1 MPIGPT
7 LVLNPDSPRDHQDTQ
22 GPHAIERFTLD
33 DAPRLLYGADSTG
46 RVVSVELHGLDQ
58 MRVYQRQPDGTTSST
73 LVADLPW
80 IVTGPGATRVRTDGA
95 TSETLRGELP
105 LSTLHTFTD
114 RRTYSSATSS
124 LPLND
129 PNSLN
134 VRSPISR
141 YLMIAGMTQFKEMA
155 FTDIRRL
162 QLDIETLGLAP
173 EEPDAQIIMV
183 ALRQGQFED
192 VLVLDSTEA
201 DLLDRLSDRIQELD
215 PDVIEGHNIFNF
227 DLPFLAERAR
237 RNDVTLRF
245 GRDGSPPYV
254 SSTTRRFRVGP
265 VSMPFTPVH
274 VHGRHVIDTYQQV
287 QRWDTQGRLTSYGL
301 KPVIRG
307 LGLERSDRQFVEG
320 DQIASMWRAG
330 ERSRDRLAQYAL
342 DDVRDV
348 DLLSRITLPTE
359 FYQTQILP
367 MALQTA
373 TISGTGTKIDHLM
386 SRAYLSERHSLPIPT
401 PARDFPGGFIELIET
416 GLFGPVVKCDV
427 ESLYP
432 SIMLDRNIASK
443 TDVLKAYPLFLSD
456 LTRRRIEAK
465 RMVATTTGE
474 EQALWDGLQG
484 TFKILINSFYG
495 YLGFGRGRFND
506 YDAAEEVTVAGQR
519 LIQDVVVN
527 LRARGA
533 QPIEVDTDGVF
544 FSPPDHV
551 RTRAEE
557 EALIAEVGHHL
568 PRTIRLAH
576 DGRYARMLSLKL
588 KTYALLDYDDHLTLK
603 GSALRNRRM
612 EPCFQELLR
621 TMARL
626 FLTDRRDDARKAY
639 FSLAERIQ
647 EQTLEPR
654 EFSQWSMLKQ
664 STIDQHPRLK
674 QLLSRLPGGWRY
686 GERLEVY
693 ERQDGSLAL
702 VEEYARDENRTVL
715 LRHLRDTASRFEQLF
730 DVREEFEAFFPAIRP
745 ETDLDFARARRPV
758 QQLGLF

>member
-1 MPIGPT
+1 M
-7 LVLNPDSPRDHQDTQ
+7 LLKDSSPDDRVPDVID
-22 GPHAIERFTLD
+22 RFTPAH
-33 DAPRLLYGADSTG
+33 APRLLYGSDSTE
-46 RVVSVELHGLDQ
+46 RVVSVEPHGIHRV
-58 MRVYQRQPDGTTSST
+58 RVYQRQDDGTTLSS
-73 LVADLPW
+73 LVEDLPW
-80 IVTGPGATRVRTDGA
+80 IVTLPGNSRVRSDGA
-95 TSETLRGELP
+95 RTETLRGDLP
-105 LSTLHTFTD
+105 LSMFHTFPD
-114 RRTYSSATSS
+114 RRAYSLAAGS
-124 LPLND
+124 LPSGD
-129 PNSLN
+129 QTSLN

-141 YLMIAGMTQFKEMA
+141 FLMISGMTQFKGMA
-155 FTDIRRL
+155 FSDIRRL

-183 ALRQGQFED
+183 ALRQGEFED
-192 VLVLDSTEA
+192 VLVLETTEA
-201 DLLDRLSDRIQELD
+201 ELLDQLSERIQELD

-237 RNDVTLRF
+237 RHGVTLRF
-245 GRDGSPPYV
+245 GRDGSPPNV
-254 SSTTRRFRVGP
+254 STVTRRFRVGP

-320 DQIASMWRAG
+320 EQIASMWRAG
-330 ERSRDRLAQYAL
+330 ERSRDRLARYAL

-367 MALQTA
+367 MAFQTA

-386 SRAYLSERHSLPIPT
+386 SRAYLSERHSLPIPS

-443 TDVLKAYPLFLSD
+443 TDTLKAYPLFLSD

-465 RMVATTTGE
+465 RMVATTAGE

-506 YDAAEEVTVAGQR
+506 YDAAEEVTVVGQQ
-519 LIQDVVVN
+519 LIQDVVAN

-544 FSPPDHV
+544 FSPPDDI
-551 RTRAEE
+551 RTRAQE
-557 EALIAEVGHHL
+557 EALIGDVGNHL
-568 PRTIRLAH
+568 PSTIRLAH

-588 KTYALLDYDDHLTLK
+588 KTYALLDYDGHLTLK

-621 TMARL
+621 TLARL
-626 FLTDRRDDARKAY
+626 FLTDRRDDAREAY

-647 EQTLEPR
+647 LQTLEPR

-674 QLLSRLPGGWRY
+674 QLLARLPGGWRY

-702 VEEYARDENRTVL
+702 VEEYDRDENRAVL
-715 LRHLRDTASRFEQLF
+715 LRHLRDTAGRFEQLF
-730 DVREEFEAFFPAIRP
+730 DSREEFEAFFPVIKP
-745 ETDLDFARARRPV
+745 GSDLDMARARRPV

>member
-1 MPIGPT
+1 M
-7 LVLNPDSPRDHQDTQ
+7 LNPLTVSMNNRGAGDVAS
-22 GPHAIERFTLD
+22 FTPD
-33 DAPRLLYGADSTG
+33 DAPRLLYGTDRTE
-46 RVVSVELHGLDQ
+46 RVVSVEPHGVDQ
-58 MRVYQRQPDGTTSST
+58 MRVYQRLADGTTSST
-73 LVADLPW
+73 LLADLPW
-80 IVTGPGATRVRTDGA
+80 VVTLEGSPLARMERA
-95 TSETLRGELP
+95 TSETLSGNLP
-105 LSTLHTFTD
+105 LASFHSFAD
-114 RRTYSSATSS
+114 RRAYSHATSS
-124 LPLND
+124 LPMND

-141 YLMIAGMTQFKEMA
+141 FLMISGITLFKDMA
-155 FTDIRRL
+155 FADIRRL

-173 EEPDAQIIMV
+173 EEPDAQVIMV
-183 ALRQGQFED
+183 ALRQGAFED
-192 VLVLDSTEA
+192 VLVLETTEA
-201 DLLDRLSDRIQELD
+201 DLLNRVSDSIQELD

-237 RNDVTLRF
+237 RHDAALRF
-245 GRDGSPPYV
+245 GRDGSPPFV
-254 SSTTRRFRVGP
+254 STSTRRFRVGP
-265 VSMPFTPVH
+265 VSMPFTSVH
-274 VHGRHVIDTYQQV
+274 VHGRHIVDTYQQV

-320 DQIASMWRAG
+320 EQIASMWKAG
-330 ERSRDRLAQYAL
+330 ERSRDRLAHYAL

-367 MALQTA
+367 MAFQTA

-386 SRAYLSERHSLPIPT
+386 SRAYLSERHSLPIPS
-401 PARDFPGGFIELIET
+401 PPRDFPGGFIELIET

-474 EQALWDGLQG
+474 EQALWDGLQA
-484 TFKILINSFYG
+484 TFKIFINSFYG

-506 YDAAEEVTVAGQR
+506 YDAAEEVTVVGQK
-519 LIQDVVVN
+519 LIQDVVMN

-544 FSPPDHV
+544 FSPPDDV
-551 RTRAEE
+551 RTKAEE
-557 EALIAEVGHHL
+557 DGLIAEVGRHL
-568 PRTIRLAH
+568 PQTIRLAH

-621 TMARL
+621 TIARL
-626 FLTDRRDDARKAY
+626 FLTDRRDDAREAY

-647 EQTLEPR
+647 DQTLEPR

-674 QLLSRLPGGWRY
+674 QLLARLPGEGWRY

-693 ERQDGSLAL
+693 EREDGSLAL
-702 VEEYARDENRTVL
+702 VEEYDRDENQTVL
-715 LRHLRDTASRFEQLF
+715 MRHLRDTAGRFEQLF
-730 DVREEFEAFFPAIRP
+730 DTREEFDAFFPVIRP
-745 ETDLDFARARRPV
+745 DTDLDMARARRPV
-758 QQLGLF
+758 MQLGLF

>member
-22 GPHAIERFTLD
+22 GPHAIERFTPD

-80 IVTGPGATRVRTDGA
+80 IVTRPGATRVRTDGA

-173 EEPDAQIIMV
+173 EEPDGQIIMV

-320 DQIASMWRAG
+320 EQIASMWRAG

-367 MALQTA
+367 MAFQTA

-654 EFSQWSMLKQ
+654 DFSQWSMLKQ